1 MVTKAFAHIISVIFH
16 PLLMVTYMLILLMNI
31 NPFLFGFNSIQGNF
45 KLVLLVFASTFV
57 IPLFGVLIMKQIG
70 LIQSFQMKDKLERVG
85 PYIITAIFY
94 LWMFINLFN
103 NPTIPRAFS
112 TFLLGSVIGLF
123 ITFFINIFLKISAH
137 TVGVGGLMMMVG
149 ITLFNFSYGT
159 FGLSLGSLGVIHVSV
174 ATLLMIVILL
184 AGIVGTSRLI
194 LKAHT
199 AQEIILGYAVG
210 VFSQIVAFHFLF

>member
-1 MVTKAFAHIISVIFH
+1 MIVRFLAHIISVVFH

-31 NPFLFGFNSIQGNF
+31 NPYIFGFSSISGNF
-45 KLVLLVFASTFV
+45 KLVLLVFASTFI

-85 PYIITAIFY
+85 PYILTAIFY

-137 TVGVGGLMMMVG
+137 TVGVGGLVSMVVL
-149 ITLFNFSYGT
+149 TLFNFSYGT
-159 FGLSLGSLGVIHVSV
+159 FGLSLGSWGIIHISV
-174 ATLLMIVILL
+174 LTLLIFTILL

-199 AQEIILGYAVG
+199 SKEIILGYAVG
-210 VFSQIVAFHFLF
+210 IFSQIIAFRLLF

>member
-1 MVTKAFAHIISVIFH
+1 MISKTLAHIISVVFH

-31 NPFLFGFNSIQGNF
+31 NPYLFGYNSIQGNF
-45 KLVLLVFASTFV
+45 KLVLLVFASTFI

-85 PYIITAIFY
+85 PYILTAIFY
-94 LWMFINLFN
+94 LWMFINLYN

-123 ITFFINIFLKISAH
+123 VTFFINIFLKISAH
-137 TVGVGGLMMMVG
+137 TVGISGLITMVG
-149 ITLFNFSYGT
+149 ITLFYFSYGT
-159 FGLSLGSLGVIHVSV
+159 FGLSLGDFGVIHISLT
-174 ATLLMIVILL
+174 TLLITIILIG
-184 AGIVGTSRLI
+184 GIVGTARLI

-199 AQEIILGYAVG
+199 SQEIILGYMVG
-210 VFSQIVAFHFLF
+210 CMSQLLAFSLLF